1 MREIVRG
8 TIHLTWL
15 VQVQDK
21 ARMFTWIPIMTIK
34 GKLLTQ
40 QFADISMEEVR
51 EHAQVYQD
59 RAARDAQNA
68 EMFASRHQYQE
79 KSITKYT
86 YRRRSTPSSGEILM
100 KQLRMEYVS

>member
-1 MREIVRG
+1 
-8 TIHLTWL
+8 
-15 VQVQDK
+15 
-21 ARMFTWIPIMTIK
+21 MTIK

-68 EMFASRHQYQE
+68 EMLIQCLKASISRKVYNKDQE
-79 KSITKYT
+79 RSITKYT
-86 YRRRSTPSSGEILM
+86 YRRRSTPSLGEILM
-100 KQLRMEYVS
+100 K